1 MIGCN
6 ICFKGAL
13 WEIIPKLTEKGLYKT
28 VIQFIPETKNKFIHL
43 QVVKLHLF
51 EVFPQEA

>member
-1 MIGCN
+1 M
-6 ICFKGAL
+6 

-28 VIQFIPETKNKFIHL
+28 VIHFIPETKNKFIHL

>member
-6 ICFKGAL
+6 ICFKEAL
-13 WEIIPKLTEKGLYKT
+13 WEIISKLTEKGLYKT

>member
-28 VIQFIPETKNKFIHL
+28 VIQFIPETKNKFIPL
-43 QVVKLHLF
+43 QVVKLHLS